1 MREIKV
7 IDTMDATR
15 EGLPIKM
22 GGIRKPGSG
31 DVLAALRRQI
41 ISEQYFHD
49 ERLPPE
55 RELAD
60 QFGVAR
66 GTVREALK
74 RLEELEFVERR
85 PGSGTYV
92 SYINQGVRP
101 MAETMRPLELIEA
114 RMAIEPQI
122 VRLAV
127 LHANDRDLMRI
138 EECLVK
144 MEAHGEDTHEFG
156 DLDEEFHLLLAEASH
171 NSLLIWMMRHAN
183 EVRSHPSWIKMRHLT
198 HNTTIVVEYN
208 KQHRLIYDAI
218 AARDPELAATTMRG
232 HLNLARQSL
241 IDAAT

>member
-1 MREIKV
+1 MS
-7 IDTMDATR
+7 TT
-15 EGLPIKM
+15 
-22 GGIRKPGSG
+22 RKPGSG
-31 DVLAALRRQI
+31 DVLATLRRQI
-41 ISEQYFHD
+41 ISEQYFRNQ
-49 ERLPPE
+49 RLPPE

-74 RLEELEFVERR
+74 RLEELDFVERR

-92 SYINQGVRP
+92 SYSNDTAARP

-114 RMAIEPQI
+114 RLAIEPQI

-127 LHANDRDLMRI
+127 LHADDRDLSRI
-138 EECLVK
+138 EESIRR
-144 MEAHGEDTHEFG
+144 MEANADDTHNFG
-156 DLDEEFHLLLAEASH
+156 DLDEVFHLLLAEASH

-183 EVRSHPSWIKMRHLT
+183 EVRSHPSWVKMRHLT
-198 HNTTIVVEYN
+198 HNSKIVVEYN
-208 KQHRLIYDAI
+208 RQHRRIYEAI
-218 AARDPELAATTMRG
+218 AARDPDGASQTMRE

>member
-1 MREIKV
+1 MNG
-7 IDTMDATR
+7 T
-15 EGLPIKM
+15 
-22 GGIRKPGSG
+22 RKPGSG

-41 ISEQYFHD
+41 ISEQFFHN

-60 QFGVAR
+60 RFGVAR

-74 RLEELEFVERR
+74 GLEELKFVKRR

-92 SYINQGVRP
+92 SYSSGEASRP

-114 RMAIEPQI
+114 RTAIEPQI

-127 LHANDRDLMRI
+127 LHADERDLMRI
-138 EECLVK
+138 EESVRK
-144 MEAHGEDTHEFG
+144 MEANAEDTSEFG
-156 DLDEEFHLLLAEASH
+156 DLDEVFHLLLAEASH
-171 NSLLIWMMRHAN
+171 NSLLIWMVRHAN
-183 EVRSHPSWIKMRHLT
+183 EVRSHPSWLKMRHLT
-198 HNTTIVVEYN
+198 HNAKIVVEYN
-208 KQHRLIYDAI
+208 KQHRLIFEAI
-218 AARDPELAATTMRG
+218 AARDPETAAKIMRE

>member
-1 MREIKV
+1 
-7 IDTMDATR
+7 
-15 EGLPIKM
+15 M
-22 GGIRKPGSG
+22 GVTRKPGSD
-31 DVLAALRRQI
+31 DVLSALRRQI
-41 ISEQYFHD
+41 VSEQYFRN

-60 QFGVAR
+60 RFGVAR

-74 RLEELEFVERR
+74 RLEELDFVERR

-92 SYINQGVRP
+92 SYSDDTASRP

-127 LHANDRDLMRI
+127 LHADDRDLMRI
-138 EECLVK
+138 EESICR
-144 MEAHGEDTHEFG
+144 MEANADDIHDFG
-156 DLDEEFHLLLAEASH
+156 DFDEEFHLLLAEASH

-183 EVRSHPSWIKMRHLT
+183 EVRSHPSWIKMRRLT
-198 HNTTIVVEYN
+198 HNSTIVIEYN
-208 KQHRLIYDAI
+208 KQHRRIYETL
-218 AARDPELAATTMRG
+218 AARDPEGAARNMRE

>member
-1 MREIKV
+1 MSG
-7 IDTMDATR
+7 T
-15 EGLPIKM
+15 
-22 GGIRKPGSG
+22 RKPGSG
-31 DVLAALRRQI
+31 DVLATLRRQI
-41 ISEQYFHD
+41 ISEQYFRN
-49 ERLPPE
+49 ESLPPE
-55 RELAD
+55 RELAE

-74 RLEELEFVERR
+74 RLEELKFVERR

-92 SYINQGVRP
+92 SYSNDTAVRP

-127 LHANDRDLMRI
+127 LHADERDLMRI
-138 EECLVK
+138 EDAVRK
-144 MEAHGEDTHEFG
+144 MEANADDTHDFG

-171 NSLLIWMMRHAN
+171 NSLLIWMVRHAN
-183 EVRSHPSWIKMRHLT
+183 EVRSHPSWLKMRHLT
-198 HNTTIVVEYN
+198 HNSKIVVEYN
-208 KQHRLIYDAI
+208 SQHRRIYDAI
-218 AARDPELAATTMRG
+218 AARDPDGAARMMRE